1 MSEDTE
7 TSGVQTFHVRD
18 TTRTLEFEGE
28 LLAHVTTESSNSPR
42 WSVFDLY
49 RLADD
54 SDRYVLAITGRSVLY
69 HVHDG
74 DCNTGV
80 PTSVDKL
87 PPDAEP
93 CPRCEPFPFNKTIDA
108 LTMVDMEEDYHNVTV
123 CRGRAEVELKL
134 KTRHDGT
141 IGILSRP
148 AVRLLQLAAIKD
160 PAFDASAAV
169 ERL

>member
-1 MSEDTE
+1 MSDAANIGVE
-7 TSGVQTFHVRD
+7 TFRVRD
-18 TTRTLEFEGE
+18 TTRTIEFEGE
-28 LLAHVTTESSNSPR
+28 LLAHVTTESPNSPR

-49 RLADD
+49 KLADG

-80 PTSVDKL
+80 PTLIGKL

-93 CPRCEPFPFNKTIDA
+93 CPKCQPPGYALDA
-108 LTMVDMEEDYHNVTV
+108 DPSEFVDMEEDYHNVSV
-123 CRGRAEVELKL
+123 CRGRTEVELKL

-141 IGILSRP
+141 VGVLSRP
-148 AVRLLQLAAIKD
+148 AVRLLQLAALRD
-160 PAFDASAAV
+160 PVFDARSAV